1 MSWILGGWGGSGDG
15 ARADLKHK
23 FGESSWGTA
32 EPTSEEPQTALG
44 SNNKS

>member
-1 MSWILGGWGGSGDG
+1 MDPWGEEGSGDG

-32 EPTSEEPQTALG
+32 GPTFEELQAALG
-44 SNNKS
+44 RNRKS